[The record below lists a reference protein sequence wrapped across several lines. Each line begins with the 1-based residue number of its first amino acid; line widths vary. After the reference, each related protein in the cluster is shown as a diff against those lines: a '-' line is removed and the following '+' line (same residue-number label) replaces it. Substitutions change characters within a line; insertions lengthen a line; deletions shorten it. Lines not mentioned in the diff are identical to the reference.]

1 MTIETVTE
9 QTDEPGTDPYG
20 HYGTETIPAA
30 QLRLGDVIDYP
41 HGPAAIVGL
50 ASPDYLTY
58 ALGPGSVAIRHASR
72 APARSPVTSWCGCC
86 CRAPARWPD
95 HVAVPHQAEAW

>member
-72 APARSPVTSWCGCC
+72 AP
-86 CRAPARWPD
+86 RAIAGHELVRVLLPRPCE
-95 HVAVPHQAEAW
+95 VA